1 MSYDRVVRVLLVTA
15 VLAGCTFGNQGPAP
29 VTARPEPDPDR
40 MPSAVLDRQD
50 PGADTSNN
58 PILSR
63 TEAHYVDPNDTSPL
77 GCLRRMT
84 CSTGDGTS
92 GVAISIVLYAVIRRR
107 RRATV

>member
-1 MSYDRVVRVLLVTA
+1 MTRVRLIVLA
-15 VLAGCTFGNQGPAP
+15 ACLAGCTFGNQSPTAVPAR
-29 VTARPEPDPDR
+29 RPPDPDR
-40 MPSAVLDRQD
+40 MPSEVLDHQD

-77 GCLRRMT
+77 GCLRRLT
-84 CSTGDGTS
+84 CSTGDASS
-92 GVAISIVLYAVIRRR
+92 GVAISVVLFAVIRRR

>member
-1 MSYDRVVRVLLVTA
+1 MSYDRAVRAFFVAA
-15 VLAGCTFGNQGPAP
+15 VLAGCTFGNQGAAP
-29 VTARPEPDPDR
+29 VTARPKPDPDR
-40 MPSAVLDRQD
+40 MPSAVLDHQD

-84 CSTGDGTS
+84 CSTGDASS
-92 GVAISIVLYAVIRRR
+92 GVAISVVLFAVIRRR